1 LSLIPNFIAKKIATQ
16 PEFKKIL
23 DNIGWQFFDKAF
35 RVAIGLFVSVWFAR
49 YLGPEKFGIFNYA
62 IAFITLANTISSLG
76 LKDIIIRE
84 LVQKPE
90 NTHAVLGTS
99 FVMLF
104 ASGIASWVTIVFI
117 VNFLYTSDLVV
128 QSLIVIIGITLIIN
142 AKNPIRYLFESKVD
156 LPKIIWIESCFFFI
170 SSLVKIT
177 LIVAEAPILP
187 FAILMAFESI
197 AIAICFILLYQRSST
212 FNSKLR
218 FEKDTAV
225 KLLSDS
231 WPLMISSVSVMIYM
245 RIDQIMI
252 GNMIG
257 ASAVGVYSAS
267 LRVSELWHII
277 PVIIC
282 SSVFPSILRAKQQN
296 VALYNVRI
304 QKLLNFLATISI
316 VIAIIITFTASWII
330 ESLYGNSYSE
340 AASILTLHIWCGIF
354 VFIGV
359 AGSKWYLAEDLQ
371 KLILYRSVC
380 AAIVNVILNFY
391 LIPIYGNVGAAIA
404 TLISMALSGYILDTI
419 APQPRILFYAKT
431 KAIFYG
437 LFFVPKYLVLAI
449 RSEPKSNNKN

>member
-1 LSLIPNFIAKKIATQ
+1 LSLTPNFIAKKIAAQ
-16 PEFKKIL
+16 PGFEKIL
-23 DNIGWQFFDKAF
+23 NNISWQFFDKAF
-35 RVAIGLFVSVWFAR
+35 RVAIGLFVGVWFAR

-76 LKDIIIRE
+76 LKDTIIRE

-90 NTHAVLGTS
+90 TTRTVLGTS
-99 FVMLF
+99 FAMLF
-104 ASGIASWVTIVFI
+104 VSGIATWAAIVII
-117 VNFLYTSDLVV
+117 VSFLYTSDPVV
-128 QSLIVIIGITLIIN
+128 QSLIAIIGITLIIN

-156 LPKIIWIESCFFFI
+156 LPKIIWIESGFFFI
-170 SSLVKIT
+170 SSLVKIA

-187 FAILMAFESI
+187 FAMLIAFESI

-225 KLLSDS
+225 KLLNDS
-231 WPLMISSVSVMIYM
+231 WPLMVSSVSVMIYM

-252 GNMIG
+252 GNMID
-257 ASAVGVYSAS
+257 ASAVGIYSAS
-267 LRVSELWHII
+267 LRISELWHII

-282 SSVFPSILRAKQQN
+282 SSVFPSILRAKQKN
-296 VALYNVRI
+296 IALYNVRI
-304 QKLLNFLATISI
+304 QKLLNFLATVSV

-330 ESLYGNSYSE
+330 ESLYGNSYSD
-340 AASILTLHIWCGIF
+340 AATILTLHIWSGIF

-359 AGSKWYLAEDLQ
+359 AGSRWYLAEDLQ

-437 LFFVPKYLVLAI
+437 PFFILKDLVLALK
-449 RSEPKSNNKN
+449 SEKINNKN